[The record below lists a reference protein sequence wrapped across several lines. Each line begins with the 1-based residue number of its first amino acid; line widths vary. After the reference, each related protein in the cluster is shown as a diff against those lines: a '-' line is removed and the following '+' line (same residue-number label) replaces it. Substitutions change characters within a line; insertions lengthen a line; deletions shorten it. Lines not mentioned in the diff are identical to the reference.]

1 MSDLLQDLHRRA
13 RQAAARIALPEAE
26 DARILQ
32 AAAGAVQ
39 ERTCTPLLVGDTIK
53 IRQAMATAGL
63 EPEIAAEIEIV
74 DPADHEE
81 PADLRRW
88 LEDSFAGKSNPPRIE
103 PLLADPLYFANYL
116 VRRGEAEGAVMG
128 AVATTSETLRA
139 ALRVVGLDPRFRVVT
154 SCFLMIFPAHPGAE
168 QGSSERALVYAD
180 CGVIPD
186 PTPDQLAEIAIQA
199 AESHR
204 VLVGG
209 PAKVALLSFST
220 KGSARHRSVEKVR
233 QALDDLRAR
242 DRDRSLGFEFD
253 GELQADAA
261 LIPEI
266 GQRKAP
272 DSPVAGRA
280 NVLVF
285 PDLNSGNIAY
295 KLSERLAGARA
306 IGPLL
311 QGLALPVHDL
321 SRGCSVR
328 DILDTMAITAL
339 DSTRN
344 AAQEVRQGRSS

>member
-13 RQAAARIALPEAE
+13 RQTAARIALPEAE
-26 DARILQ
+26 DARILH
-32 AAAGAVQ
+32 AAARAVQ
-39 ERTCTPLLVGDTIK
+39 EQTCNPLLVGDAGR
-53 IRQAMATAGL
+53 IRQAMTAAGI
-63 EPEIAAEIEIV
+63 EPEIAKAIEIV
-74 DPADHEE
+74 DPAARGE
-81 PADLRRW
+81 PTELRRR
-88 LEDSFAGKSNPPRIE
+88 LEDAFAGKSNPPRIE
-103 PLLADPLYFANYL
+103 PLLTDPLYFANHL
-116 VRRGEAEGAVMG
+116 VRSGEAEGAVMG

-154 SCFLMIFPAHPGAE
+154 SCFLMVFPAHPGAE
-168 QGSSERALVYAD
+168 QGSSDRALVYAD

-186 PTPDQLAEIAIQA
+186 PSPVQLSEIAIQA
-199 AESHR
+199 AESYR
-204 VLVGG
+204 VLVGR

-220 KGSARHRSVEKVR
+220 KGSARHRAVEKVR

-242 DRDRSLGFEFD
+242 NREQSLGFEFD

-261 LIPEI
+261 LVPEI

-272 DSPVAGRA
+272 GSPVAGQA

-311 QGLALPVHDL
+311 QGLAHPVHDL